1 MNPNRVLVTLI
12 SFWQYFRYA
21 KMETHMPL
29 HPQVKELMDR
39 RAALGFPDN
48 RDVTPDEARANART
62 GKEAIP
68 AVAEP
73 VGEITERT
81 IPGPIGD
88 IPIRIYRPVSNR
100 PHSLI
105 MLFHGG
111 GWVIGD
117 VDSEDSTSRGL
128 VNRVNAVLVSVDYR
142 MAPEVRFPGAPEDCY
157 AATGW
162 AVEHADELGV
172 DASNL
177 AVAGTSAGGN
187 LSAAVALMARD
198 RGGPSIKHQVLFC
211 PVIDYSFDRSSYI
224 ENAEGYGLTRDGMIW
239 FWDQYLGPDNEA
251 NGHNP
256 YASPIRADDLS
267 GLPDATVISA
277 EYDPLLDEAADYAAA
292 LKAAGNDV
300 TYTEYPGMTHGFNGS
315 FGLIDAAV
323 KACTEA
329 SNRILA
335 SFAK

>member
-1 MNPNRVLVTLI
+1 
-12 SFWQYFRYA
+12 
-21 KMETHMPL
+21 MPL
-29 HPQVKELMDR
+29 HPQVQELMDR

-48 RDVTPDEARANART
+48 KDITPDQARANARA

-68 AVAEP
+68 SVQEP
-73 VGEITERT
+73 VGKITERT
-81 IPGPIGD
+81 IPGPAGD
-88 IPIRIYRPVSNR
+88 IPIRIYHPKPGPSTDG

-111 GWVIGD
+111 GWVVGD

-157 AATGW
+157 AATVW

-187 LSAAVALMARD
+187 LSAAVSLMARD
-198 RGGPSIKHQVLFC
+198 RGGPNIKHQVLFC
-211 PVIDYSFDRSSYI
+211 PVIDHNFDRPSCVS
-224 ENAEGYGLTRDGMIW
+224 NAEGYGLTTEGMIW
-239 FWDQYLGPDNEA
+239 FWDQYLGPD
-251 NGHNP
+251 GDGKNP
-256 YASPIRADDLS
+256 YASPIQADDLS
-267 GLPDATVISA
+267 GLADATVIAA
-277 EYDPLLDEAADYAAA
+277 EYDPLLDEAADYATA

-300 TYTEYPGMTHGFNGS
+300 TYNEYKGMTHGFNGS
-315 FGLIDAAV
+315 FGLIDDAV
-323 KACTEA
+323 KACDEA
-329 SNRILA
+329 SARILA

>member
-1 MNPNRVLVTLI
+1 
-12 SFWQYFRYA
+12 
-21 KMETHMPL
+21 MPL

-39 RAALGFPDN
+39 QAALGFPDN
-48 RDVTPDEARANART
+48 TEVTPDVARANSRAA
-62 GKEAIP
+62 KASIP
-68 AVAEP
+68 PFKEP

-81 IPGPIGD
+81 IPGPAGE
-88 IPIRIYRPVSNR
+88 IPIRIYRPTTDG
-100 PHSLI
+100 PHPLI

-111 GWVIGD
+111 GWVVGD
-117 VDSEDSTSRGL
+117 LDVEDSTSRGL

-142 MAPEVRFPGAPEDCY
+142 MAPEVRFPGAVDDCY
-157 AATGW
+157 ATTVW
-162 AVEHADELGV
+162 AVENADELGV

-187 LSAAVALMARD
+187 LSAAVSLMARD
-198 RGGPSIKHQVLFC
+198 RGGPHIKHQVLFC
-211 PVIDYSFDRSSYI
+211 PVIDHNFERPSCI
-224 ENAEGYGLTRDGMIW
+224 ANAEGYGLSTELMSW
-239 FWDQYLGPDNEA
+239 FWDQYLGPD
-251 NGHNP
+251 GDGKNP
-256 YASPIRADDLS
+256 YASPIQAKDLS
-267 GLPDATVISA
+267 GLADATVIAA

-300 TYTEYPGMTHGFNGS
+300 TYTEYAGMIHGFNGS

-323 KACTEA
+323 EACTEA

>member
-1 MNPNRVLVTLI
+1 
-12 SFWQYFRYA
+12 
-21 KMETHMPL
+21 MPL
-29 HPQVKELMDR
+29 HPQVQELMDR
-39 RAALGFPDN
+39 RNALGFPDN
-48 RDVTPDEARANART
+48 KDVTPEEARANARA

-68 AVAEP
+68 SDQEP
-73 VGEITERT
+73 VGEITEQT
-81 IPGPIGD
+81 IPGPAGD
-88 IPIRIYRPVSNR
+88 IPIRIYRPKTDG
-100 PHSLI
+100 PHPLI

-117 VDSEDSTSRGL
+117 LDSEDSTSRGL

-157 AATGW
+157 AATVW

-187 LSAAVALMARD
+187 LSAAVSLMARD
-198 RGGPSIKHQVLFC
+198 RGGPNIKHQVLFC
-211 PVIDYSFDRSSYI
+211 PVIDHNFERPSCIS
-224 ENAEGYGLTRDGMIW
+224 NAEGYGLTTEGMIW
-239 FWDQYLGPDNEA
+239 FWDQYLGP
-251 NGHNP
+251 NGDGKHP
-256 YASPIRADDLS
+256 YASPIQADDLS
-267 GLPDATVISA
+267 GLADATVIAA

-300 TYTEYPGMTHGFNGS
+300 TYTEYKGMTHGFNGS
-315 FGLIDAAV
+315 FGLIDDAV
-323 KACTEA
+323 KACDEA
-329 SNRILA
+329 STRILA